1 MTTENDSDARPVR
14 VGVISE
20 LNSRELPS
28 PERERKI
35 LSGIRRY
42 ITAKFGWLSEIRPE
56 TCHYITLRGRVSGG
70 RTQYVDAYI
79 EADDEGVTLILRVSE
94 DAVPDPRNP
103 TESSV
108 VAWRWDR
115 GECVALECPG
125 EYFEWVVALP
135 WLAERLPGA
144 MIERVENER
153 AQLRA
158 LAEIESLGDPEDVE
172 EGAEDDL
179 EEEET
184 LCETC
189 ECNTCEC
196 RKGGLRR

>member
-1 MTTENDSDARPVR
+1 MGNDRDAGPSHVS
-14 VGVISE
+14 VISE

-42 ITAKFGWLSEIRPE
+42 ITAEFGWLSEIRPE
-56 TCHYITLRGRVSGG
+56 TCHYITLRGHVRPY
-70 RTQYVDAYI
+70 TQYVDAYI
-79 EADDEGVTLILRVSE
+79 EADDEGVTLNLRVSE
-94 DAVPDPRNP
+94 DAAPDPRNP
-103 TESSV
+103 TEVSTV
-108 VAWRWDR
+108 TWMWDS

-158 LAEIESLGDPEDVE
+158 LAEIESLGDPEDLE
-172 EGAEDDL
+172 QGAEDDL
-179 EEEET
+179 EEEEET

-196 RKGGLRR
+196 WKGGRP